1 MVRAS
6 ANSVNPHVHSGVR
19 IVVAGDQGT
28 GKSSLISTAASE
40 NFRPNVAPV
49 LPPSTLA
56 LDLYPDHVPIT
67 VIDTTS
73 SIPDIDRLST
83 FWLPHLRN
91 LEVRVPVIVVGCKL
105 DLRDETS
112 RQIQV
117 PEVFYYAQKAVL
129 HPTAPL
135 FDQETQTLKPRCVR
149 ALKRIF
155 ILCDHDRDGALSDAE
170 LNDFQV
176 KCFNA
181 PLQPSEII
189 GVKKKKGLADDL
201 FPPLKYTPDQ
211 SVELTNEAI
220 EFLKT
225 IFDAFDADFDGMLR
239 PCELEELFS
248 TAPESPWIGNPYE
261 DAAER
266 NAFQG
271 LSLDA
276 FLSEWALM
284 ALLNP
289 TFSVENLIYL
299 GYSGDPLS
307 AVRVTRKRRTD
318 RKRQLS
324 ERNVLQCFVF
334 GPRNAGKSALLNSF
348 IGRPYSEAYNPTIED
363 RYAVNVVDIAK
374 ENKKYLVLKEIPES
388 GVEKLLLAN
397 KESLASCDIA
407 VFVHDRSVESSWR
420 ASSELLVNIAGHGEN
435 TGFEVPCLIV
445 AAKDDLESFTSA
457 IQDSIRLERHASG

>member
-1 MVRAS
+1 MKHS
-6 ANSVNPHVHSGVR
+6 AVEVN
-19 IVVAGDQGT
+19 GT
-28 GKSSLISTAASE
+28 GIYIALSSVKSHCAQETVLRKFGYNDDIKLADDLFPPLKYTPDHSVELTNEAIEFLKTIFEFLISSLYP
-40 NFRPNVAPV
+40 NFLTTWTV
-49 LPPSTLA
+49 LRKFGYNDDIKLADDLFPPLKYT
-56 LDLYPDHVPIT
+56 PDQSVEKFGYN
-67 VIDTTS
+67 D
-73 SIPDIDRLST
+73 DI
-83 FWLPHLRN
+83 
-91 LEVRVPVIVVGCKL
+91 K
-105 DLRDETS
+105 
-112 RQIQV
+112 
-117 PEVFYYAQKAVL
+117 
-129 HPTAPL
+129 
-135 FDQETQTLKPRCVR
+135 
-149 ALKRIF
+149 
-155 ILCDHDRDGALSDAE
+155 
-170 LNDFQV
+170 
-176 KCFNA
+176 
-181 PLQPSEII
+181 
-189 GVKKKKGLADDL
+189 LADDL

-239 PCELEELFS
+239 PCELEELFALVS
-248 TAPESPWIGNPYE
+248 YEVGGIFLMLCAIFQIPWIGNPYE
-261 DAAER
+261 DSAER

-284 ALLNP
+284 TLLNP

-363 RYAVNVVDIAK
+363 RYAVNVVDIVK

-388 GVEKLLLAN
+388 GVEKLLAN

-457 IQDSIRLERHASG
+457 IQDSIRVRWPAVMKGS

>member
-1 MVRAS
+1 
-6 ANSVNPHVHSGVR
+6 
-19 IVVAGDQGT
+19 
-28 GKSSLISTAASE
+28 
-40 NFRPNVAPV
+40 
-49 LPPSTLA
+49 
-56 LDLYPDHVPIT
+56 
-67 VIDTTS
+67 
-73 SIPDIDRLST
+73 
-83 FWLPHLRN
+83 
-91 LEVRVPVIVVGCKL
+91 
-105 DLRDETS
+105 
-112 RQIQV
+112 
-117 PEVFYYAQKAVL
+117 
-129 HPTAPL
+129 
-135 FDQETQTLKPRCVR
+135 
-149 ALKRIF
+149 
-155 ILCDHDRDGALSDAE
+155 
-170 LNDFQV
+170 
-176 KCFNA
+176 
-181 PLQPSEII
+181 
-189 GVKKKKGLADDL
+189 
-201 FPPLKYTPDQ
+201 
-211 SVELTNEAI
+211 
-220 EFLKT
+220 
-225 IFDAFDADFDGMLR
+225 MLR

-457 IQDSIRLERHASG
+457 IQDSIRFITGNIKVANLKKNCGYSFILLS